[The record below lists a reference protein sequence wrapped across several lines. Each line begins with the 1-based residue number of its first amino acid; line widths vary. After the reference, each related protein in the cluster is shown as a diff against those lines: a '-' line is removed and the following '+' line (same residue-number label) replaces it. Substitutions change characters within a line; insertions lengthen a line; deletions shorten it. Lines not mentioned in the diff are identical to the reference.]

1 MLNEDLALHAASLLI
16 NLQTYDQLVDF
27 DNHLDSPV
35 KDWTNA
41 DLDLTIKE
49 ALDHPDYEEEEEDD
63 ESDEWTVIV
72 KFPFST
78 FHFTIPSKQS
88 FEPHSFLLIYSS
100 AIFLRQWRGSHSL
113 VIVIWFAICFWIF
126 QDLL

>member
-1 MLNEDLALHAASLLI
+1 MNEDLALHAASLLI

-49 ALDHPDYEEEEEDD
+49 ALDHPDYEEEEEE

-72 KFPFST
+72 LFPFFT
-78 FHFTIPSKQS
+78 FHSMIPSN
-88 FEPHSFLLIYSS
+88 LLIQ
-100 AIFLRQWRGSHSL
+100 ASL
-113 VIVIWFAICFWIF
+113 ISYLF
-126 QDLL
+126 

>member
-49 ALDHPDYEEEEEDD
+49 ALDHPDYEEEEEED
-63 ESDEWTVIV
+63 ESDE
-72 KFPFST
+72 
-78 FHFTIPSKQS
+78 
-88 FEPHSFLLIYSS
+88 
-100 AIFLRQWRGSHSL
+100 
-113 VIVIWFAICFWIF
+113 
-126 QDLL
+126 

>member
-1 MLNEDLALHAASLLI
+1 MTRLSWLLNFIFNQIRVLNEDLALHAASLLI

-49 ALDHPDYEEEEEDD
+49 ALDHPDYEEEEEE
-63 ESDEWTVIV
+63 ESDE
-72 KFPFST
+72 
-78 FHFTIPSKQS
+78 
-88 FEPHSFLLIYSS
+88 
-100 AIFLRQWRGSHSL
+100 
-113 VIVIWFAICFWIF
+113 
-126 QDLL
+126 